1 MIKNFLLTG
10 IITLFA
16 LHGIAQE
23 QPEMVSVPG
32 GSFWMG
38 NDYTYN
44 TTGVSDEAPEHKV
57 TIKSFKMAKTEVT
70 FELYDIFCEA
80 TGYEKPSDGNKG
92 RGNLPVYNV
101 SWEAAVMF
109 CNWLSKRNHLDKYY
123 EVKRDSTNFKA
134 TPIPGSKGYRLPTEA
149 EWEYAA
155 RGGEKGKT
163 YSYSGSNDYN
173 KVAWCK
179 NNSQLTPH
187 AVATKEPNEL
197 GIYDMTGNA
206 WEWCYDFYDKAYYKK
221 SPENDPQGPETGTDR
236 VYRGGSWTSNP
247 EDLRMTSRHSFS
259 QNKEYGMIGI
269 RLAQDE

>member
-92 RGNLPVYNV
+92 RGNLPV
-101 SWEAAVMF
+101 
-109 CNWLSKRNHLDKYY
+109 
-123 EVKRDSTNFKA
+123 